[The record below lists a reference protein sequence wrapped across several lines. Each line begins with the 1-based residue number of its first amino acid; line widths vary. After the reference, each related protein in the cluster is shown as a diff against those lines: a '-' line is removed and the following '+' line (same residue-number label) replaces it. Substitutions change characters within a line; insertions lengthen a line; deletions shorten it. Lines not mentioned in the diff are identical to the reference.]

1 MTGDALASEG
11 DEEPNQGK
19 GGDGKQD

>member
-19 GGDGKQD
+19 GGDGEQG

>member
-11 DEEPNQGK
+11 DKEPNQGK
-19 GGDGKQD
+19 GGDSEQG

>member
-1 MTGDALASEG
+1 ALASEG

-19 GGDGKQD
+19 GGDGKQG

>member
-19 GGDGKQD
+19 GGDGKQG